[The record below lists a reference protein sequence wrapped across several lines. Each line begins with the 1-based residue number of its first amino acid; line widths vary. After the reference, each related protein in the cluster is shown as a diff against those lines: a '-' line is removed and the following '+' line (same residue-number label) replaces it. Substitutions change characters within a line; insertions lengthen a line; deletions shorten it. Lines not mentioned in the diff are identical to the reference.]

1 LRFQQTTHSRFAIS
15 SNSLTW
21 TTTTTN
27 KTQKTQFVQKP
38 QFAISIVFSRW
49 CGFRKRKKK

>member
-21 TTTTTN
+21 TATTN